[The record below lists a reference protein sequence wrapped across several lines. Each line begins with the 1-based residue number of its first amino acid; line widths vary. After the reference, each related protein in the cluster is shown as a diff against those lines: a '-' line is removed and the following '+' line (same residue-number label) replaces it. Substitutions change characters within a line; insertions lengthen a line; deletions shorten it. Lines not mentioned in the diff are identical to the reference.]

1 MALQIVAVND
11 ASPGACVDTGLTWNG
26 TTTITS
32 SRIIAGTSATMS
44 GTLAVVGNV
53 AVNTNKFTVAAAT
66 GNTVAAGTLAVTGAT
81 TLTGAQTLTGATTH
95 AAAVGFGGTIVA
107 AADGA
112 YVLPLTTM
120 VTNVSTNGTDD
131 LDVSMADG
139 VAGQLK
145 VVVLDTD
152 GGKDVVI
159 TPAHFGNGGT
169 LTMDAASDYAV
180 FVFDG
185 TEWWAISHSGTIG

>member
-53 AVNTNKFTVAAAT
+53 AVNTDKFTVAAAT
-66 GNTVAAGTLAVTGAT
+66 GNTVAAGTLAVTGA
-81 TLTGAQTLTGATTH
+81 QTLTGATTH
-95 AAAVGFGGTIVA
+95 AAAVGFGGSIVA
-107 AADGA
+107 AAHGA

-120 VTNVSTNGTDD
+120 VTNVSTNGTAD